1 MSPIINTRRAAA
13 VTTTTVAS
21 LAIAAM
27 LAGPAAAASVHTVES
42 GDTLSGIA
50 NEHGVSLNSIFE
62 SNNLGWSSVIYPGEK
77 IQLEGSAAAAAPK
90 PSASP
95 AAAGET
101 HTVAPGDTLSG
112 IAGKY
117 GLSLSSL
124 FSLNS
129 MNSAT
134 IIYPGQLIQTAGKAQ
149 AAPVPVKVEV
159 PTPSVPAP
167 ATEDIF
173 IPGPDLNQLTGGS
186 LSVAEVQALVS
197 ATASA
202 MGVDPALALAIAEQE
217 STFNQDVLSWAGAVG
232 IMQVMPNSGIWASEL
247 VGYQLDLHDAADNA
261 TAGVAILSALLRT
274 GSSFDEAIASYYQG
288 QYSVQTIGMYDD
300 TIAYVDS
307 VKSRMAKFQ

>member
-1 MSPIINTRRAAA
+1 MSPINTRRAAA

-21 LAIAAM
+21 LAIAAL

-50 NEHGVSLNSIFE
+50 NRHGVSLNSIFE
-62 SNNLGWSSVIYPGEK
+62 ANNLGWSSVIYPGEK
-77 IQLEGSAAAAAPK
+77 IKLNGASAAPAAPTTAAAPA
-90 PSASP
+90 ASG
-95 AAAGET
+95 AT
-101 HTVAPGDTLSG
+101 HIVVPGDTLSG

-117 GLSLSSL
+117 GVSLATL
-124 FSLNS
+124 FSLNA
-129 MNSAT
+129 MNGTT
-134 IIYPGQLIQTAGKAQ
+134 IIYPGQVIQTAGTK
-149 AAPVPVKVEV
+149 AAPAPAAVEV
-159 PTPSVPAP
+159 PTPSVPVP
-167 ATEDIF
+167 IVEDIF
-173 IPGPDLNQLTGGS
+173 IPGPDVNHLTGGH
-186 LSVAEVQALVS
+186 LNTAQVQALVS
-197 ATASA
+197 STASA

-217 STFNQDVLSWAGAVG
+217 STFNQDVVSWAGAVG

-247 VGYQLDLHDAADNA
+247 VGRQLNLHNATDNA